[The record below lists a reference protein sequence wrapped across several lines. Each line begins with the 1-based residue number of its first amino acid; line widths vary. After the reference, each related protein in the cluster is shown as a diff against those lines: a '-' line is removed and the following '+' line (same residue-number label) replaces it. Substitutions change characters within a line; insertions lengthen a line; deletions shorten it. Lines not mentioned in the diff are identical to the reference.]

1 MVNVSARVVCVVL
14 IWDRRVEIWE
24 WSFRVCGD
32 GDVAGAGAGARQ
44 GVWVVWPE
52 GDGGVLKSVGMEVEI
67 LSRRWDVCAGVNG
80 EAGRLRFGGGGIT
93 PLGSGS
99 MCAAVEGM
107 ALVTGVASVVD

>member
-14 IWDRRVEIWE
+14 IWDCRVEIWE
-24 WSFRVCGD
+24 WSFRVRGD
-32 GDVAGAGAGARQ
+32 GDVAGAGAGP

-67 LSRRWDVCAGVNG
+67 VSRRGDVCADVNG
-80 EAGRLRFGGGGIT
+80 EAGGLGFGGGGIT
-93 PLGSGS
+93 ALSSGS